1 METDGG
7 GRSAGGAAAKKKK
20 NGKKSDDRTAARS
33 GGGGCAPLRGMVPF
47 DQVLAAS
54 DALRGRLAA
63 LRATAPSYVMG
74 KPLTASD
81 VDRNQA
87 RLLFSCKLESLAR
100 CPLTRCFT
108 DLEMPRVVDPNGGLL
123 VTALD
128 RRGRS
133 YDLTCKY
140 LASNYGYR
148 LISGW
153 NAFREG
159 NGLVADSQGRF
170 RRDVHVE
177 LWAFRSPELPN
188 RRLQNKKKVRED
200 TGHPDGSLGL
210 VLLHYDRGELPVDHR
225 EEERSSVLPPAVQG
239 PATRQTEE
247 ASTSAPVAPEPKLA
261 GAERARMMAKEDMI
275 AMFGEQ
281 MTNAAIGMCSLRKAS
296 LELDRVEED
305 MDADFVQ
312 TQ

>member
-1 METDGG
+1 METAGG

-159 NGLVADSQGRF
+159 NGLVPDGQDRF

-188 RRLQNKKKVRED
+188 RRLENKEKVRED
-200 TGHPDGSLGL
+200 TGHPDGALGL
-210 VLLHYDRGELPVDHR
+210 VLLHYDRGELRVDHR
-225 EEERSSVLPPAVQG
+225 EEERSSVLPPPAVQG

-261 GAERARMMAKEDMI
+261 GGERARMMAKEDI
-275 AMFGEQ
+275 
-281 MTNAAIGMCSLRKAS
+281 
-296 LELDRVEED
+296 
-305 MDADFVQ
+305 
-312 TQ
+312 